1 VILSLDFRGDEFLG
15 PANVLADPAGWPDR
29 LIVMDLARVGHASA
43 GPDLKRL
50 ESFRKIAGGREL
62 YLAGGLRGPEDF
74 SALRA
79 ARATGI
85 LAASALHDGRV
96 SAAALAEA

>member
-1 VILSLDFRGDEFLG
+1 
-15 PANVLADPAGWPDR
+15 
-29 LIVMDLARVGHASA
+29 MDLARVGHASA